1 MPKVK
6 SKGSSDT
13 TNEDGS
19 GMTTRSNSVD
29 ADADQSNG
37 VTDDIS
43 QVNNNPSAN
52 MPISQPSSLGYGQQH
67 PSTLIHTVVS
77 RPVYDGKI
85 EHFPS
90 WEMQLEAHLHER
102 KMTKLL
108 TEDNPDPVDNKDLF
122 CELVRCLG
130 FKNAHVIEV
139 YKPDGKASLLR
150 HKEPLSRW
158 PTSWENGYF
167 TRVSQSKDVK

>member
-52 MPISQPSSLGYGQQH
+52 VPIYQPSSLI
-67 PSTLIHTVVS
+67 L
-77 RPVYDGKI
+77 
-85 EHFPS
+85 
-90 WEMQLEAHLHER
+90 
-102 KMTKLL
+102 
-108 TEDNPDPVDNKDLF
+108 N
-122 CELVRCLG
+122 
-130 FKNAHVIEV
+130 KNAF
-139 YKPDGKASLLR
+139 LL
-150 HKEPLSRW
+150 
-158 PTSWENGYF
+158 N
-167 TRVSQSKDVK
+167 